1 MQEKDRA
8 GLIEASSYLLAFVAL
23 AVVLQRTLLAALF
36 SGLVVYSV
44 VHFITPLLGRK
55 ISSERAR
62 LVAVATLAIFTVSLL
77 TVAIWAVVAFFR
89 SDAGNTQVMLQRM
102 ADMLDSSR
110 NQLPEWLSA
119 YVPADVG
126 SLKEMLSNWLR
137 GHALEAKD
145 MGEVALRTAAHVFI
159 GMIIGAMV
167 ALSKTRKEISRLP
180 LAAAL
185 SRRVENLSD
194 SFERIV
200 FAQIRIAGL
209 NTIFTGTYIL
219 IVLPLCGVHLPLA
232 KSLVAITFFAGLLPI
247 IGNLMSNSILVVVAL
262 SVSFHSAVASLVFLI
277 VIHKLEYFL
286 NAKIIGSR
294 IQSRAW
300 ELLVAMLVMESMFG
314 LPGVVAAPVFYAYLK
329 GELIQRKLI

>member
-1 MQEKDRA
+1 MQEKSKV
-8 GLIEASSYLLAFVAL
+8 GLVDASSYVLAFVAL
-23 AVVLQRTLLAALF
+23 FVVLQRTLLAGLF

-62 LVAVATLAIFTVSLL
+62 VVAVAVVAIFTVTVL
-77 TVAIWAVVAFFR
+77 TVAIWAMVAFFR

-110 NQLPEWLSA
+110 NQLPAWLSA

-126 SLKEMLSNWLR
+126 SLKEMLSSWLR

-167 ALSKTRKEISRLP
+167 ALSKTRKEISDLP

-185 SRRVENLSD
+185 SNRITNLSS

-200 FAQIRIAGL
+200 FAQIRIAGI
-209 NTIFTGTYIL
+209 NTVFTGVYIL
-219 IVLPLCGVHLPLA
+219 IVLPLAGVHLPLS
-232 KSLVAITFFAGLLPI
+232 KSMVAITFFAGLLPI
-247 IGNLMSNSILVVVAL
+247 IGNLMSNSILVVIAL
-262 SVSFHSAVASLVFLI
+262 SVSFHTAVASLVFLI

-300 ELLVAMLVMESMFG
+300 ELLVAMLAMESMFG

-329 GELIQRKLI
+329 CELIERKLI

>member
-23 AVVLQRTLLAALF
+23 ALVLQRTLLAALF

-180 LAAAL
+180 LAAAMG
-185 SRRVENLSD
+185 RRVENLSD

>member
-1 MQEKDRA
+1 MQEKDKA
-8 GLIEASSYLLAFVAL
+8 GLIEASSYVLAFVAL
-23 AVVLQRTLLAALF
+23 ALVLQRTLLAALF

-145 MGEVALRTAAHVFI
+145 VGEVALRTAAHVFI

-219 IVLPLCGVHLPLA
+219 VVLPLCGVHLPLA

-300 ELLVAMLVMESMFG
+300 ELLVAMLVMESMCG

-329 GELIQRKLI
+329 CELIQRKLI

>member
-119 YVPADVG
+119 YVPTDVG

-180 LAAAL
+180 LAAAMG
-185 SRRVENLSD
+185 RRVENLSD

>member
-1 MQEKDRA
+1 M
-8 GLIEASSYLLAFVAL
+8 
-23 AVVLQRTLLAALF
+23 
-36 SGLVVYSV
+36 
-44 VHFITPLLGRK
+44 LGRK

-62 LVAVATLAIFTVSLL
+62 VVAVACVAMFTVTVL
-77 TVAIWAVVAFFR
+77 TAAIWAVVAFFR
-89 SDAGNTQVMLQRM
+89 SDAGNTQAMLQRM

-219 IVLPLCGVHLPLA
+219 VVLPLCGVHLPLA

-300 ELLVAMLVMESMFG
+300 ELLVAMLVMESMCG

-329 GELIQRKLI
+329 CELIQRKLI

>member
-200 FAQIRIAGL
+200 LAQIRIAGL